1 MIASEVGIPPT
12 TGPRATSG
20 GSGIGLLGSGSAGQL
35 YLRHAAHG
43 CALRYV
49 ACADVDVARAAA
61 LAEEHGLPRAGTPE
75 ELLADPA
82 VDVVV
87 NLTPA
92 AAHGRTGMDVLRAG
106 KHLYSEKPLAPD
118 VRQAR
123 RLLDLARRD
132 GLRVGCAPDT
142 FMGPAFQTA
151 RHLVDAGRIGTPFAA
166 SVALAMAQP
175 ESWHPRPEPFYGEAA
190 GPLLDMGPYHLTV
203 LVFLLGPIARVAGF
217 GVVAARERPAP
228 GTGEPIEP
236 SVPTHEVGV
245 LEFAGGAVASLSVS
259 FDAAG
264 SWAPPI
270 EVHGSLG
277 TLVLPDP
284 NGGAGPVHSCR
295 HDRREWVQEPPVEAG
310 GQTRCAGLEDM
321 LAAIEE
327 RRPHRASGE
336 LALHVLDAME
346 SLRAS
351 ARSGRMVRL
360 RTTCAR
366 PEPLT
371 TTGWAPGRDR

>member
-1 MIASEVGIPPT
+1 MVEGSDGR
-12 TGPRATSG
+12 PR
-20 GSGIGLLGSGSAGQL
+20 IGLLGSGSAAHL
-35 YLRHAAHG
+35 YLRHAVLG
-43 CALRYV
+43 CSLRYV

-61 LAEEHGLPRAGTPE
+61 LAEEHNVPRASRPD
-75 ELLADPA
+75 ELLADPE

-92 AAHGRTGMDVLRAG
+92 ATHGRTGMQVLRAG
-106 KHLYSEKPLAPD
+106 KHLYSEKPLAAE

-123 RLLDLARRD
+123 RLLDVARRR

-166 SVALAMAQP
+166 SVALAMVQP
-175 ESWHPRPEPFYGEAA
+175 ESWHPRPRAFYGEAA
-190 GPLLDMGPYHLTV
+190 GPLFDMGPYHLTA

-217 GVVAARERPAP
+217 GVVSGRERRAP
-228 GTGEPIEP
+228 GTGQPIEP
-236 SVPTHEVGV
+236 AVPTHEVGV

-264 SWAPPI
+264 SWAPPV
-270 EVHGSLG
+270 EVHGTLG

-284 NGGAGPVHSCR
+284 NGGGGAVRSCR
-295 HDRREWVQEPPVEAG
+295 HDRREWIEEPPVEAG
-310 GQTRCAGLEDM
+310 GQTRCVGLEDM
-321 LAAIEE
+321 LAAMVED
-327 RRPHRASGE
+327 RRHRASGE

-351 ARSGRMVRL
+351 ARSGRVVRL
-360 RTTCAR
+360 RTACAR
-366 PEPLT
+366 PEPLSAAHGSQRPAGT
-371 TTGWAPGRDR
+371 PP